1 MQHRFDFVIF
11 DLGHTLLRFDAD
23 WHEVRKESTAALLK
37 ALQAEGYQLDSEQFA
52 EDLHERFDYYFHSKE
67 KEWRE
72 YTTEYILTGLLHDY
86 GYEEVPAEEL
96 RPAIDAM
103 YSISQQHWLL
113 EEDTISMLET
123 LRDQG
128 YRIGLI
134 SNAADDKDVQTLV
147 DVHGLREF
155 FDVVIVSAGVGI
167 RKPSAEI
174 FRMALEHW
182 GVDPEQVVMVGD
194 TLNADVLGAQN
205 VGMSSIWITRH
216 GVRPD
221 NIEVQEVIQ
230 PDASIST
237 LSELPDLLSSW
248 NGRGR
253 K

>member
-1 MQHRFDFVIF
+1 MQHRFDIVIF
-11 DLGHTLLRFDAD
+11 DLGHTLLRFDTD
-23 WHEVRKESTAALLK
+23 WREVRNESTAALLK
-37 ALQAEGYQLDSEQFA
+37 VLQADGYQLNPEQFA

-67 KEWRE
+67 QEWRE
-72 YTTEYILTGLLHDY
+72 YTTEYILTGLLYDY
-86 GYEEVPAEEL
+86 GYEDVPIEEL

-103 YSISQQHWLL
+103 YAVSQQHWLL
-113 EEDTISMLET
+113 EEDTIPMLET
-123 LRDQG
+123 LREQG

-147 DVHGLREF
+147 DVRGLREF

-182 GVDPEQVVMVGD
+182 GANPDQAVMIGD

-205 VGMSSIWITRH
+205 VGMSSVWITRR
-216 GVRPD
+216 GMRPD
-221 NIEVQEVIQ
+221 NLEIQ
-230 PDASIST
+230 DVVKPDASIGT
-237 LSELPDLLSSW
+237 LSELPGLLSSW